1 MTNQI
6 QFTPGERVKV
16 INGPFATYTGN
27 IKKVNRDRQ
36 MLMVIV
42 QLERSNPLVKA
53 GAGEVPVELRF
64 QDVKKEVS

>member
-1 MTNQI
+1 MTDQI

-27 IKKVNRDRQ
+27 IKKVNQDRQ

-42 QLERSNPLVKA
+42 QLEGSNPLVKA
-53 GAGEVPVELRF
+53 GAGELSVELRF
-64 QDVKKEVS
+64 QEVMKETQ